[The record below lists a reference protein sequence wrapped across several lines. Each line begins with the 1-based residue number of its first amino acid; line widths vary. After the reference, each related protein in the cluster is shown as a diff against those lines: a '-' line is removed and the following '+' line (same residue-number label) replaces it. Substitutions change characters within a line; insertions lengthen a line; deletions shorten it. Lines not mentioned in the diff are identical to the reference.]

1 MKSHYWILSALMA
14 VTLVFVGCS
23 KQEGAVDTAP
33 IERSFKSADADLQSS
48 ANKAVAAIKSADYAG
63 AMTELQAL
71 AREAKLTPEQQQAI
85 QDVLAQVQRTLSD
98 TAAKAADEAGKA
110 FEGMKDALPKSK

>member
-1 MKSHYWILSALMA
+1 MIAA
-14 VTLVFVGCS
+14 TLAFVGCS
-23 KQEGAVDTAP
+23 KQESAVDTAP

-63 AMTELQAL
+63 AMAELQAL
-71 AREAKLTPEQQQAI
+71 ARDVKLTPEQQKAI
-85 QDVLAQVQRTLSD
+85 QDVLAQVQTALSD

-110 FEGMKDALPKSK
+110 LEGMKDALPKSK